1 MNDPRFLSLRRFGSA
16 ACVVAG
22 LAAAVLA
29 TGCGGPLDNGRHR
42 VSGRI
47 SFAGKPVTHGEIV
60 LTPDGARGN
69 SGPQGIAPI
78 SDGRYDTAGTRAPGV
93 APGHGARRP
102 ARAARGGI
110 RSAVRRRPGGHGARH
125 RDPGRGGIQADR
137 ARAGDLTAIGY
148 GSSTAMKIRGNGAS
162 QIATR
167 L

>member
-93 APGHGARRP
+93 APGPVVARVTALAGP
-102 ARAARGGI
+102 RGPLV
-110 RSAVRRRPGGHGARH
+110 AEYEVRFDVAPGGTEYDIEIPAEAEFKPTVPVRE
-125 RDPGRGGIQADR
+125 I
-137 ARAGDLTAIGY
+137 
-148 GSSTAMKIRGNGAS
+148 
-162 QIATR
+162 
-167 L
+167 